1 MEESMK
7 ILAICGMGLGSS
19 IILKITLEKVIR
31 KLGIDATVDVTDITV
46 GRGQADSVD
55 IVVTSEELAERIGGV
70 KAKIITVKDY
80 FNVDEMTEKLQ
91 NAIEQIKKE

>member
-55 IVVTSEELAERIGGV
+55 IVVTSEELAEKIGRASCRERV
-70 KAKIITVKDY
+70 
-80 FNVDEMTEKLQ
+80 
-91 NAIEQIKKE
+91 

>member
-1 MEESMK
+1 MK

-19 IILKITLEKVIR
+19 MILKITLEKVIR

-46 GRGQADSVD
+46 GRGQADTVD

-70 KAKIITVKDY
+70 KAQIITVKDY
-80 FNVDEMTEKLQ
+80 FDVQEMTEKLQ
-91 NAIEQIKKE
+91 KAIEKIERSKK

>member
-1 MEESMK
+1 MK

-19 IILKITLEKVIR
+19 MILKITLEKVIR

-46 GRGQADSVD
+46 GRGQADTVD

-70 KAKIITVKDY
+70 KAQIITVKDY
-80 FNVDEMTEKLQ
+80 FDVQEMTEKLQ
-91 NAIEQIKKE
+91 KAIEKIEKE